1 MATISITIPDDK
13 IEDVKS
19 AFADAYGY
27 QAEIEEI
34 IDDEPTGNMIPN
46 PETKAQFAKRQVAQ
60 YAKSIYVAWY
70 IDQQVDSVRD
80 TALATAKGIE
90 IT

>member
-27 QAEIEEI
+27 QAFLA
-34 IDDEPTGNMIPN
+34 DEDGSLTIPN
-46 PETKAQFAKRQVAQ
+46 PETIAQFAKRQVAR
-60 YAKSIYVAWY
+60 YAKAIYVSWY
-70 IDQQVDSVRD
+70 IDQQVDSVEE
-80 TALATAKGIE
+80 TARATAQGVE